1 MKNDDALVAT
11 PAIAAAACSIA
22 IGNCAAVYAC
32 ATPAINSIAIGNGAT
47 NFAQN
52 SVVIGPCA
60 TNFDD
65 FRQCSIAI
73 GFCSSAA
80 QCGTSIGACT
90 YSALASIAIGLTA
103 KAPSNYG
110 IAIGHFSCAETSDN
124 AIAIGCCSKAG
135 AANGVAIGAGACAT
149 AAGAVA
155 IGCAVVAATAN
166 TTTVANL
173 QVIGQPTVTV
183 DNTAIAVPAGTYTVN
198 WNDGNIQVIELGGNI
213 TLALTNPRAGASY
226 VLAIVQPISGVY
238 TVTWPAGVQWS
249 GGLAPTQTTAG
260 AAKKTDV
267 YTLVYLGTTQVGTT
281 QYVGSATQ
289 NMF

>member
-1 MKNDDALVAT
+1 MKNDDALVTT
-11 PAIAAAACSIA
+11 PAVAAAACSIA
-22 IGNCAAVYAC
+22 IGNGATVFAC
-32 ATPAINSIAIGNGAT
+32 GTPAINSIAIGNGAT
-47 NFAQN
+47 NFAPY

-65 FRQCSIAI
+65 YRQCSVAI
-73 GFCSSAA
+73 GFCSTVA

-90 YSALASIAIGLTA
+90 YSALAAIAIGLTA

-110 IAIGHFSCAETSDN
+110 VAIGHFACAETSDN

-135 AANGVAIGAGACAT
+135 ANGTAIGAGSCAT

-155 IGCAVVAATAN
+155 IGCGVVAATAN
-166 TTTVANL
+166 TATVKNL

-198 WNDGNIQVIELGGNI
+198 WDDGNIQVIELGGNI

-226 VLAIVQPISGVY
+226 VLAIVQPISGTN

-281 QYVGSATQ
+281 QYIGSATQ